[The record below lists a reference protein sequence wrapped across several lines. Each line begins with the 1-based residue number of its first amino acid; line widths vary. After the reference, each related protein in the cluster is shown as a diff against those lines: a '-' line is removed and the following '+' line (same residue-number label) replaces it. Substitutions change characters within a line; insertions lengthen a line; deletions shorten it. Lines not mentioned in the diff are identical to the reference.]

1 MSSTWRARLLG
12 DREDPRRRLHA
23 LFGGPAPA
31 AGQPPVRATE
41 WARGVL
47 DDRASDRPLDTTAA
61 TRELRQAEPRLTLRA
76 ATFLAEHVTRR

>member
-1 MSSTWRARLLG
+1 MPSTWRARLFG
-12 DREDPRRRLHA
+12 DRQDPRRRLHA
-23 LFGGPAPA
+23 LFGGPEPA

-47 DDRASDRPLDTTAA
+47 DGRGSGRPLDTTTV
-61 TRELRQAEPRLTLRA
+61 TRQLREAEPRLTLRA